1 MIPSAAGRLR
11 LAPAL
16 TAVTL
21 TVLLLWL
28 LGTAAEIF
36 LLLFIA
42 ILISLYLG
50 AITEILHRRTGLP
63 RRPALW
69 LAVGLTLAFI
79 VGLFWLLIPPVVE
92 QTQQLIHVL
101 PTYIASWE
109 SGLERSLSRVPAL
122 REVWRPGEHRVLL
135 AIYEQVASYFNDLL
149 PKLAS
154 VFHGAINIF
163 SVAVMGLY
171 LALHPGVYREFLIAL
186 FPPVHRDL
194 VRNVLRDLATTLR
207 RWLVAQITAMILLGA
222 LTALGLYLLRVP
234 YWLTFGVFTGAVAIV
249 PFFGSL
255 VSTTLPALVV
265 LGGSGGLAHAL
276 AVAGLGVVVHIF
288 EANVVAPKLMER
300 HVHLP
305 AVLTIMAVLIMGKL
319 LGPAGVVVAV
329 PTVAVLMVVV
339 RRIVL
344 NRLYEGQ
351 GFRRTMRDSVL
362 IMRVPPPEGSIIT
375 PGAPVD
381 VVALAEGEG
390 EEPRRVA

>member
-1 MIPSAAGRLR
+1 
-11 LAPAL
+11 
-16 TAVTL
+16 
-21 TVLLLWL
+21 
-28 LGTAAEIF
+28 
-36 LLLFIA
+36 
-42 ILISLYLG
+42 
-50 AITEILHRRTGLP
+50 
-63 RRPALW
+63 
-69 LAVGLTLAFI
+69 
-79 VGLFWLLIPPVVE
+79 
-92 QTQQLIHVL
+92 
-101 PTYIASWE
+101 
-109 SGLERSLSRVPAL
+109 
-122 REVWRPGEHRVLL
+122 VWRPGEHRVLL